1 MDDNENLKVLREI
14 HKGAQMGMDAIS
26 YVADKVVDDDFKRE
40 LSSQHN
46 QYDDILTRVND
57 LYTNYG
63 EVPND
68 GNLKDQFMTWMGIQ
82 MNTMNDKSN
91 SKISELLIQG
101 TTMGII
107 EGRKILN
114 NNPTADKEIKNILG
128 DFVKLQENSVEKL
141 KIYL

>member
-68 GNLKDQFMTWMGIQ
+68 GNLKDQFMTWMGVQ

-114 NNPTADKEIKNILG
+114 NNPTADKEIKNILD